1 MSKINLN
8 YLTHKS
14 KEINVV
20 NDQLIN
26 KSVIKKFKKKESILD
41 FYENNVLSKIINFD
55 ENNVFY
61 KEHIV
66 KNNLSYLVYKY
77 NNKDGK
83 INKQNLSKNS
93 IYYYKQ
99 NQKYEITHVNNNDNL
114 VLFIVD
120 METFETVKIQKSYYK
135 IMKSKENILNN
146 KKETTSKLTKEKLT
160 KEKLTNGKLT
170 NGKLTKEKLTNDK
183 LTKEKLTN
191 INKNNKKKIK
201 KTNNKNGVTNTRTR
215 TNTNTNTNRNKDNLK
230 IKKKVENTKNKKKII
245 KSNTDLKN
253 KNNLIDDNES
263 DDDFEFDINDLQNN
277 MNNEDSVDDE
287 ESDNEEEIKKVK
299 KKNKR
304 NKIRNTP
311 NVQDYSDN
319 DEDDDEDLDDDDL
332 DNDDLED
339 DEDDGDNEDEEDGD
353 NNDDVDDTG
362 EIDYGDEEEIDDDI
376 DNNKVKNNK
385 KKKELQNVEKKPIKA
400 GRGRKKT
407 KINPIFNLKDLLKV
421 QIWNSNIL
429 KKNEKLDNKY
439 REQVYKLLLEDDKF
453 NNEISRRIELSILN
467 FSIDYCNK
475 LFIFSHWDNK
485 EFIYIYLNKAK
496 SIISNT
502 CSKFG
507 VVNNDLLKIMKKKKF
522 NYDKIAY
529 MPYNELYPKKWQQI
543 LDEKIKNEKMMKES
557 FKLNVT
563 DMFTCSKCKKNKC
576 TYFELQ
582 TRSADEPM
590 TTFVTCIECGHRWKF

>member
-1 MSKINLN
+1 MSKLNIN
-8 YLTHKS
+8 YLIHKS
-14 KEINVV
+14 KEINVI

-26 KSVIKKFKKKESILD
+26 KSVIKKFKKKDSILD
-41 FYENNVLSKIINFD
+41 FYENNVLSKIINFN

-61 KEHIV
+61 KEHVV

-77 NNKDGK
+77 HNKDGK
-83 INKQNLSKNS
+83 ISKQNVSKNS

-99 NQKYEITHVNNNDNL
+99 NQKYEITRVDNNENL

-146 KKETTSKLTKEKLT
+146 KKETKEQLTSGKLS
-160 KEKLTNGKLT
+160 KEKLTN
-170 NGKLTKEKLTNDK
+170 TK
-183 LTKEKLTN
+183 
-191 INKNNKKKIK
+191 
-201 KTNNKNGVTNTRTR
+201 
-215 TNTNTNTNRNKDNLK
+215 RNKDNLK
-230 IKKKVENTKNKKKII
+230 IKKNAGNTKNRKKII
-245 KSNTDLKN
+245 KSNNDLKN
-253 KNNLIDDNES
+253 KNNLIDGNDS
-263 DDDFEFDINDLQNN
+263 DEDFEFDINDLQNN
-277 MNNEDSVDDE
+277 MNNEDSIDDE

-319 DEDDDEDLDDDDL
+319 DEDDDEDLDDDDI
-332 DNDDLED
+332 DNEDLED
-339 DEDDGDNEDEEDGD
+339 EDDLDDNENDE
-353 NNDDVDDTG
+353 NDDNGDEVDDTC
-362 EIDYGDEEEIDDDI
+362 EIDYGEEEEIDDDI

-385 KKKELQNVEKKPIKA
+385 KKKDLQNVEKKPIKA

-421 QIWNSNIL
+421 KKWDSDIL

-453 NNEISRRIELSILN
+453 NIEISRRIELSILN

-507 VVNNDLLKIMKKKKF
+507 VINNDLLKIMKKKKF

-543 LDEKIKNEKMMKES
+543 IDEKIKNEKMMKES

-563 DMFTCSKCKKNKC
+563 EMFTCGKCKKNKC

>member
-1 MSKINLN
+1 MSKLNIN
-8 YLTHKS
+8 YLIHKS
-14 KEINVV
+14 KEINVI

-26 KSVIKKFKKKESILD
+26 KSVIKKFKKKDSILD
-41 FYENNVLSKIINFD
+41 FYENNVLSKIINFN

-61 KEHIV
+61 KEHVV

-77 NNKDGK
+77 HNNNSKLS
-83 INKQNLSKNS
+83 KQNVSKNS

-99 NQKYEITHVNNNDNL
+99 NQKYEITRVDNNENL

-146 KKETTSKLTKEKLT
+146 KKENKNKTINRKINDSGTKNSKLNNSNNIE
-160 KEKLTNGKLT
+160 
-170 NGKLTKEKLTNDK
+170 
-183 LTKEKLTN
+183 LTN
-191 INKNNKKKIK
+191 IKKDIEKKNK
-201 KTNNKNGVTNTRTR
+201 KTNNTN
-215 TNTNTNTNRNKDNLK
+215 NKKNKDNTKRKKDNIK
-230 IKKKVENTKNKKKII
+230 IKKVGNTKNKKKII
-245 KSNTDLKN
+245 KSNNDLKN
-253 KNNLIDDNES
+253 NIYLKKNNNLIDGNDS
-263 DDDFEFDINDLQNN
+263 DEDFEFDINDLQNN
-277 MNNEDSVDDE
+277 MNNEDSIDDE

-319 DEDDDEDLDDDDL
+319 DEDDDEDLDDDDI
-332 DNDDLED
+332 DNEDLED
-339 DEDDGDNEDEEDGD
+339 EDDLDDNENDE
-353 NNDDVDDTG
+353 NDDNGDEVDDTC
-362 EIDYGDEEEIDDDI
+362 EIDYGEEEEIDDDI
-376 DNNKVKNNK
+376 DNSKVKNNK
-385 KKKELQNVEKKPIKA
+385 KKKDLQNVEKKPIKA

-421 QIWNSNIL
+421 KKWDSDIL

-453 NNEISRRIELSILN
+453 NIEISRRIELSILN

-507 VVNNDLLKIMKKKKF
+507 VINNDLLKIMKKKKF

-543 LDEKIKNEKMMKES
+543 IDEKIKNEKMMKES

-563 DMFTCSKCKKNKC
+563 EMFTCGKCKKNKC